1 MRRNVVLLIFSLVA
15 ALFAYGGWAK
25 ETDVVAMTDQEIK
38 SAIDSLVKAEQPLS
52 AAPLLAEAKKRAMA
66 RKDTRWMLSLIADDI
81 NLNHRR
87 LQRETTAAD
96 EIRKAI
102 PAAWT
107 PLRQLLYLD
116 LYGRLGQDSLARA
129 AMADTDALR
138 SFMAS
143 EAGAEGWAA
152 TLNML
157 DYVAMS
163 IALEQPA
170 ADDDSMPIFL
180 ARSGDFAKST
190 EPLPASMEALR
201 VMMRK
206 AEEAADGRSLILG
219 QALRVLVVANSS
231 GAAADSLLDELAAM
245 DAKTAGDRAL
255 VGFARAAS
263 LVARAKAMPKSEI
276 GRAEEAISQ
285 AVALYGEVAKV
296 LDGSPFKKVAEEQVG
311 KISKRQV
318 TIGSDPQVLP
328 DAFVPVYMKY
338 RNVNELT
345 IKIFETTGG
354 RTRFGDRVPLA
365 EDLSKLRVV
374 RSETLRLPK
383 TAPRVDFSSAYAEMG
398 GVPVGSYVVAAYA
411 DGVLVAASPF
421 VCSAIGVRD
430 FGDAAGDYLLISD
443 FKEGKPL
450 EGAKV
455 LGKGSAD
462 ADGWIKV
469 NKKKSGEE
477 LSIVS
482 GNDTFCFSTSPNN
495 VRADG
500 NRHRVSAKV
509 LTDRAIYRPGQ
520 RISYKVFLF
529 DSYVDRIVPLAAQ
542 KSCRLTLCASNG
554 KELAKE
560 VLHLDALGTAWGEMT
575 IPADAMKG
583 RGFLLVEH
591 SGKTAARQPVLIED
605 FKRSDNTVEVD
616 PFAEALLPG
625 ASVTVTGSGV
635 SAAGLP
641 VAGAAVKYSISLQDK
656 VVDEGETVSDAA
668 GRYSFMF
675 KTQEAKREMVYSVEV
690 RMTDIKGET
699 SVAQRFCRVSPCGTQ
714 IGLEQF
720 EEMGMV
726 GQERKI
732 SLVST
737 NANNLPHEAT
747 LHLRVTPYEA
757 MAGLCP
763 TTSYCVDTAIGK
775 VRGLVLGEKTF
786 AGNNPKLA
794 SEPVFERD
802 YVVNGRMEV
811 DLGMFLNEAKRYK
824 LELTAKALDGSPLV
838 AEAEMV
844 ALADKGKSDGL
855 GYLSLFLPRE
865 VKAGGVLDIRVC
877 SGLSGAYA
885 NLIVTRRSKI
895 VLRRCVRVSQ
905 GVEVLSFNVPAEA
918 VDGEELRVWAG
929 VSKDG
934 RAYAAEERVFVRRDE
949 PQAKLSL
956 KTFRDHSRPRAHEEW
971 TLHCEGDGERA
982 VVAAMYDSRLD
993 KYAKGEW
1000 TPKFNRMPA
1009 TNWVSHESVTPR
1021 GAYLTSRTEAIGY
1034 QRWWSA
1040 DDYSVTDVLAG
1051 AMNGLAYRSAV
1062 RDLWERRFVVAEGV
1076 AFASGAPRMARANKL
1091 AVVGSVADMAEEEVV
1106 MAEGAVSGTGGE
1118 DDVLAASLRE
1128 NFAETVFFLPS
1139 LKPDAEGNV
1148 SFSFDLP
1155 DNLTTYNFQALLHD
1169 EKMRSSMVAQTVVV
1183 RRPLNVRMGVPRFLT
1198 EGDKVVM
1205 AVEVMAADSAIGQ
1218 AVVSMSVKD
1227 AASGKELVRLA
1238 DRRLSFAEA
1247 QSRRA
1252 EWTVGIPAGVD
1263 TLRMEVV
1270 ATSGAVADGERR
1282 DIPVAKRFLEV
1293 DESHSFVLTER
1304 GRHEVE
1310 NPFRDGVTTNLTF
1323 DYTSNAF
1330 IEVLRALPRL
1340 NDGWLPCA
1348 DTYLGRFEA
1357 ASIAVLLKGR
1367 PEIRKAVDYLRDNVA
1382 TAWAPDRIAEADK
1395 TPWLYVA
1402 RRLRQ
1407 HDKDVVRIMSGSYAE
1422 AERKDA
1428 IRKLANLQLAD
1439 GSMPWF
1445 AGMDGSEW
1453 MTVAV
1458 AQTLGDMIRL
1468 GVVRAD
1474 EAHVSQICQR
1484 ALPYL
1489 DGLLAKECAERKAG
1503 RGSDKVL
1510 GPWAL
1515 SVLHARLLLNARPS
1529 ADVELLLGVL
1539 QDHWQYP
1546 SMCDRVTAATVL
1558 AHAGR
1563 ADAANAI
1570 VKSLEQNLVQTR
1582 DETAYI
1588 PEDGLFRR
1596 REQIEAQAALIL
1608 TLQRL
1613 NPKSRNLPRLI
1624 NHLVLMKR
1632 GEAWPDAQST
1642 SRAVLAL
1649 LGSSAKLAVTD
1660 AVTVGGQT
1668 VECNVG
1674 RPAVSM
1680 ALPADGSADVA
1691 YVQKEDDVTSWG
1703 SWTRILLAPQDEL
1716 RADSTSKLKIVRR
1729 IEVRRTDQGQS
1740 RWVALR
1746 DGENHLA
1753 VGDQVRICLS
1763 LYNDEPLSFVRVR
1776 DFRAAALE
1784 PDDKLSGYRGWWWWC
1799 GSDADVPTP
1808 PHYMSVADGDMEF
1821 FVDYLNSGWHRL
1833 SYVATVTHEGD
1844 FAGGYADATCMY
1856 STDIKAH
1863 SEGVRIGVKN

>member
-1 MRRNVVLLIFSLVA
+1 MRRNVVLLIFSFIA
-15 ALFAYGGWAK
+15 ALFAYSGWAK
-25 ETDVVAMTDQEIK
+25 ETDVVTMTDQEIK
-38 SAIDSLVKAEQPLS
+38 SAIDSLVKAEQPPS

-81 NLNHRR
+81 NLNNRR

-116 LYGRLGQDSLARA
+116 LYGRLGQDSLAMA
-129 AMADTDALR
+129 AMAEPDALR
-138 SFMAS
+138 SIKAS

-163 IALEQPA
+163 IALENPMV
-170 ADDDSMPIFL
+170 DDVPMPIFF
-180 ARSGDFAKST
+180 ARFADFAKST
-190 EPLPASMEALR
+190 EALPTSLEALR
-201 VMMRK
+201 VMMGK
-206 AEEAADGRSLILG
+206 AEEAADERSLILG
-219 QALRVLVVANSS
+219 QALRALVVANIQ
-231 GAAADSLLDELAAM
+231 GEAADSILDELASM
-245 DAKTAGDRAL
+245 DAKTAEDRAL
-255 VGFARAAS
+255 VGFARAAG
-263 LVARAKAMPKSEI
+263 LVAQAKAMPKGEMDK
-276 GRAEEAISQ
+276 AEEAISK
-285 AVALYGEVAKV
+285 AVALYADVAKV
-296 LDGSPFKKVAEEQVG
+296 LDGSPFKKVAEEQVE
-311 KISKRQV
+311 KISMRQV

-345 IKIFETTGG
+345 VKIFETTG
-354 RTRFGDRVPLA
+354 RKTKFGDKVPLA
-365 EDLSKLRVV
+365 EDLGRLRVV
-374 RSETLRLPK
+374 QSETFPLPK

-411 DGVLVAASPF
+411 DGALVAATPF
-421 VCSAIGVRD
+421 VCSNIGVYD
-430 FGDAAGDYLLISD
+430 FGDAEGDYLLISD
-443 FKEGKPL
+443 FKAGAPL
-450 EGAKV
+450 GGAKV

-469 NKKKSGEE
+469 KKKKSGEE

-482 GNDTFCFSTSPNN
+482 GNDTFTFSSSPNN
-495 VRADG
+495 VRVDD

-520 RISYKVFLF
+520 RVSYKVFLF
-529 DSYVDRIVPLAAQ
+529 DSYVDRIVPLATQ

-560 VLHLDALGTAWGEMT
+560 EFVLDALGTAWGEMT
-575 IPADAMKG
+575 IPDDAMRG
-583 RGFLLVEH
+583 RGFLLVKH
-591 SGKTAARQPVLIED
+591 SGKTVARQPVLIED
-605 FKRSDNTVEVD
+605 FKRSDNTVEID

-625 ASVTVTGSGV
+625 ASVAVTGSGV

-641 VAGAAVKYSISLQDK
+641 VVDAVVKYSISLQDK
-656 VVDEGETVSDAA
+656 VVDEGETVSDAS
-668 GRYSFMF
+668 GRYSFVF
-675 KTQEAKREMVYSVEV
+675 KTQEAKQEMAYSVEV

-699 SVAQRFCRVSPCGTQ
+699 SVAQRFCRVTPRGTQ
-714 IGLEQF
+714 IALEQF
-720 EEMGMV
+720 EEMGVV
-726 GQERKI
+726 GQGRKI

-757 MAGLCP
+757 MAGLAP
-763 TTSYCVDTAIGK
+763 TMSYRVDTAVGK
-775 VRGLVLGEKTF
+775 ARSLVLGDRTF

-794 SEPVFERD
+794 SKPVFEGD
-802 YVVNGRMEV
+802 YVVKGRMEV
-811 DLGMFLNEAKRYK
+811 DLGMVLNEAKRYK

-838 AEAEMV
+838 AEAEMI
-844 ALADKGKSDGL
+844 ALADRGKSDGL
-855 GYLSLFLPRE
+855 GYLSLHVPRE
-865 VKAGGVLDIRVC
+865 VKAGGRLDIRIC
-877 SGLSGAYA
+877 SGLSGAYV
-885 NLIVTRRSKI
+885 NVIVTRRSKI

-905 GVEVLSFNVPAEA
+905 GVEVLPFNVPADA
-918 VDGEELRVWAG
+918 VDGDELRVWAG
-929 VSKDG
+929 VCKDG
-934 RAYAAEERVFVRRDE
+934 RTYTEEECVAVRRDE
-949 PQAKLSL
+949 PQVRLSL
-956 KTFRDHSRPRAHEEW
+956 KTFRDHSQPRAHEEW

-982 VVAAMYDSRLD
+982 VVASMYDSRLD

-1000 TPKFNRMPA
+1000 MPKFHKMPV
-1009 TNWVSHESVTPR
+1009 TNWVSHASVTPKA
-1021 GAYLTSRTEAIGY
+1021 AYLISRTEPIGY
-1034 QRWWSA
+1034 QRWWRA
-1040 DDYSVTDVLAG
+1040 DDYSGTDVLAE

-1062 RDLWERRFVVAEGV
+1062 RDLWGRQYIAAEGIS
-1076 AFASGAPRMARANKL
+1076 FASPRMARANKL
-1091 AVVGSVADMAEEEVV
+1091 AVVGTVADLSEEEAAV
-1106 MAEGAVSGTGGE
+1106 AEDAVSGAAENG
-1118 DDVLAASLRE
+1118 DMLADPLRE
-1128 NFAETVFFLPS
+1128 NFVETVFFLPC

-1183 RRPLNVRMGVPRFLT
+1183 CNPLNVRMGVPRFLT

-1205 AVEVMAADSAIGQ
+1205 SADVTAADSVIGQ

-1227 AASGKELVRLA
+1227 AASGRELMRLS
-1238 DRRLSFAEA
+1238 DLRLSFAEA
-1247 QSRRA
+1247 PSQRA
-1252 EWTVGIPAGVD
+1252 EWTIDVPVGVD

-1270 ATSGAVADGERR
+1270 ATSGSVSDGERR

-1293 DESHSFVLTER
+1293 DESHTFVLTEK
-1304 GRHEVE
+1304 GRHKIE

-1340 NDGWLPCA
+1340 NEGWQPCA
-1348 DTYLGRFEA
+1348 DTYLGRFES
-1357 ASIAVLLKGR
+1357 ASIAVLLKDK
-1367 PEIRKAVDYLRDNVA
+1367 PEIRKAVDYLRDNA
-1382 TAWAPDRIAEADK
+1382 AADDAPSRIADADK

-1428 IRKLANLQLAD
+1428 IRKLAKLQLAD
-1439 GSMPWF
+1439 GSIPWF
-1445 AGMDGSEW
+1445 AGMDGSAW

-1458 AQTLGDMIRL
+1458 AQTLGDMIRM

-1474 EAHVSQICQR
+1474 EAYVSQICQK

-1489 DGLLAKECAERKAG
+1489 DGLIAEECAERKTG
-1503 RGSDKVL
+1503 KEDDKIL
-1510 GPWAL
+1510 SPWVL
-1515 SVLHARLLLNARPS
+1515 SVLHARLLLNAKPS
-1529 ADVELLLGVL
+1529 ADVGSLLGAL

-1546 SMCDRVTAATVL
+1546 SMCDRVTAATIL
-1558 AHAGR
+1558 AHVGR
-1563 ADAANAI
+1563 TDVANAI

-1596 REQIEAQAALIL
+1596 REQIEAQSALIL

-1613 NPKSRNLPRLI
+1613 NPKSKNLPRLI

-1649 LGSSAKLAVTD
+1649 LGSSARLAATD
-1660 AVTVGGQT
+1660 VVTVGGQT

-1674 RPAVSM
+1674 RPAISLV
-1680 ALPADGSADVA
+1680 LPADGSADVA
-1691 YVQKEDDVTSWG
+1691 YVQKDDDVTSWG
-1703 SWTRILLAPQDEL
+1703 SWGRVLLAPQDEL

-1729 IEVRRTDQGQS
+1729 IEVRRTGQGQS

-1746 DGENHLA
+1746 DGESRLA
-1753 VGDQVRICLS
+1753 VGDQVRISLS
-1763 LYNDEPLSFVRVR
+1763 LYNDEPLSFVRVC

-1799 GSDADVPTP
+1799 GADADVPIP

-1833 SYVATVTHEGD
+1833 SYVSTVTHEGD

-1863 SEGVRIGVKN
+1863 SEGVRIGVK

>member
-1 MRRNVVLLIFSLVA
+1 MRRNVVLLIFSFVA
-15 ALFAYGGWAK
+15 ALFAYSGWAK
-25 ETDVVAMTDQEIK
+25 EADVVTMTDQELK

-66 RKDTRWMLSLIADDI
+66 RQDTRWMLSLIADDI

-116 LYGRLGQDSLARA
+116 LYGRLGEDSLARA
-129 AMADTDALR
+129 AMADPDALR
-138 SFMAS
+138 SLKAS

-163 IALEQPA
+163 IALEQPME
-170 ADDDSMPIFL
+170 DDIPMPIFY

-190 EPLPASMEALR
+190 EALPTSMEALR
-201 VMMRK
+201 VMMGK
-206 AEEAADGRSLILG
+206 AEEAADERSLILG
-219 QALRVLVVANSS
+219 QALRVLTVANGY
-231 GAAADSLLDELAAM
+231 GAVADSLLDELAAM
-245 DAKTAGDRAL
+245 DAKTVEDRAL
-255 VGFARAAS
+255 VGFARAAG
-263 LVARAKAMPKSEI
+263 LVARAKAMPKSEMDK
-276 GRAEEAISQ
+276 AEEAISQ
-285 AVALYGEVAKV
+285 AVVLYADVAKV
-296 LDGSPFKKVAEEQVG
+296 LDGSPFKKVAEEQIE

-328 DAFVPVYMKY
+328 DGFVPVYIKY
-338 RNVNELT
+338 RNVSELT
-345 IKIFETTGG
+345 VKIFETTKGK
-354 RTRFGDRVPLA
+354 TRFGDKIPLA
-365 EDLSKLRVV
+365 EDLGKLKVV

-383 TAPRVDFSSAYAEMG
+383 TAPRVDFSSAYAEME

-421 VCSAIGVRD
+421 VCSGIGVYD

-443 FKEGKPL
+443 FKAGAPFG
-450 EGAKV
+450 GAKV

-469 NKKKSGEE
+469 KMKRSGEE

-482 GNDTFCFSTSPNN
+482 GNDTFRFSSSPKN
-495 VRADG
+495 VRADD
-500 NRHRVSAKV
+500 NRHKVSAKV

-520 RISYKVFLF
+520 KISYKVFLF
-529 DSYVDRIVPLAAQ
+529 DSYVDRVVPLAAQ

-554 KELAKE
+554 KKLVKQELT
-560 VLHLDALGTAWGEMT
+560 LDALGTAWGEMT
-575 IPADAMKG
+575 IPGDAMKG

-605 FKRSDNTVEVD
+605 FKRSDNTVEID

-625 ASVTVTGSGV
+625 ASVVVTGSGV

-641 VAGAAVKYSISLQDK
+641 VVGATVKYSISLEDQ
-656 VVDEGETVSDAA
+656 VVDEGETASDAA
-668 GRYSFMF
+668 GRYSFVF
-675 KTQEAKREMVYSVEV
+675 KTQEAKQEMDYSVEV

-699 SVAQRFCRVSPCGTQ
+699 SVAQRFCRITPCGTQ

-720 EEMGMV
+720 DEMGIV
-726 GQERKI
+726 GQGRKI
-732 SLVST
+732 SLVSI
-737 NANNLPHEAT
+737 NANSQPYEAT

-757 MAGLCP
+757 MAALGP
-763 TTSYCVDTAIGK
+763 TTSYRVDTAVGK
-775 VRGLVLGEKTF
+775 RHSLILGDETF
-786 AGNNPKLA
+786 AGNAPKLA
-794 SEPVFERD
+794 SKPVFEGD
-802 YVVNGRMEV
+802 YVVKGRMEV
-811 DLGMFLNEAKRYK
+811 DLGMVLNEARRYK

-838 AEAEMV
+838 AEAEMI

-855 GYLSLFLPRE
+855 GYLSLHMPRE
-865 VKAGGVLDIRVC
+865 VKAGGALDIRVC

-885 NLIVTRRSKI
+885 NVIVMRRSKI

-905 GVEVLSFNVPAEA
+905 GVEVLPFDVPADA

-929 VSKDG
+929 VCKDG
-934 RAYAAEERVFVRRDE
+934 RTYDVEERAVVRRDE
-949 PQAKLSL
+949 PQVRLSL

-982 VVAAMYDSRLD
+982 VVASMYDSRLD

-1000 TPKFNRMPA
+1000 APYFNRMPVA
-1009 TNWVSHESVTPR
+1009 NWVSRASVTPK
-1021 GAYLTSRTEAIGY
+1021 GASLTSRTEAIGY
-1034 QRWWSA
+1034 QRWWRA
-1040 DDYSVTDVLAG
+1040 DDYSGTDVLAE
-1051 AMNGLAYRSAV
+1051 AMSGLAYRSAV
-1062 RDLWERRFVVAEGV
+1062 RDLWERQFVVAEGV
-1076 AFASGAPRMARANKL
+1076 AFARSAAPLTARANKF
-1091 AVVGSVADMAEEEVV
+1091 AVVGSVADMAEEEVA
-1106 MAEGAVSGTGGE
+1106 MTEDAASGAVGEGGE
-1118 DDVLAASLRE
+1118 LSASLRE
-1128 NFAETVFFLPS
+1128 NFAETVFFLPC

-1169 EKMRSSMVAQTVVV
+1169 EKMRSSIVAQAVVV
-1183 RRPLNVRMGVPRFLT
+1183 CKPLTVRMGVPRFLT
-1198 EGDKVVM
+1198 EGDKVVL
-1205 AVEVMAADSAIGQ
+1205 AADVTAADSAVGQ

-1227 AASGKELVRLA
+1227 AASGRELTRLA
-1238 DRRLSFAEA
+1238 DLRLSFAEA
-1247 QSRRA
+1247 RSQRA
-1252 EWTVGIPAGVD
+1252 EWTVDIPAGVD

-1270 ATSGAVADGERR
+1270 ATSGSVADGERR

-1293 DESHSFVLTER
+1293 DESHTFALTEK
-1304 GRHEVE
+1304 GRHKIE

-1340 NDGWLPCA
+1340 NEGWQPCA

-1357 ASIAVLLKGR
+1357 ASIAVMLKGR
-1367 PEIRKAVDYLRDNVA
+1367 PEVRKAVDYLRDNA
-1382 TAWAPDRIAEADK
+1382 ADDKAPDRIADADK

-1422 AERKDA
+1422 AERRDA
-1428 IRKLANLQLAD
+1428 IRKLAALQLAD

-1458 AQTLGDMIRL
+1458 AQTLGEMVRL

-1474 EAHVSQICQR
+1474 EAYVSQICKK

-1489 DGLLAKECAERKAG
+1489 DGLIAKECAEKKKA
-1503 RGSDKVL
+1503 DKVL
-1510 GPWAL
+1510 SPWGL
-1515 SVLHARLLLNARPS
+1515 SVLHARLLLNAKPN
-1529 ADVELLLGVL
+1529 ADVESLLGAL

-1546 SMCDRVTAATVL
+1546 SMCDRVTAATIL

-1563 ADAANAI
+1563 TDVANAI
-1570 VKSLEQNLVQTR
+1570 VESLEQNLVQTR
-1582 DETAYI
+1582 DKTAYI

-1596 REQIEAQAALIL
+1596 REQIEAQSALIL

-1613 NPKSRNLPRLI
+1613 NPESRNLPRLI

-1660 AVTVGGQT
+1660 VVTVGGQT

-1674 RPAVSM
+1674 RPAVSLM
-1680 ALPADGSADVA
+1680 LPADGSADVA
-1691 YVQKEDDVTSWG
+1691 YVKKEDDMTSWG
-1703 SWTRILLAPQDEL
+1703 SWRRVLLAPQDEL

-1729 IEVRRTDQGQS
+1729 IEVRRAGQGQG

-1746 DGENHLA
+1746 GGGSHLT
-1753 VGDQVRICLS
+1753 VGDQVRISLS

-1784 PDDKLSGYRGWWWWC
+1784 PDDKLSGYRGWWWWL

-1833 SYVATVTHEGD
+1833 SYVSTVTHEGD

-1863 SEGVRIGVKN
+1863 SEGVRIGVKD